1 MKASE
6 NVTETDQTVYL
17 ISDTLRVSVPE
28 VHFKNVFVKPRVYP
42 DTRANKSLL
51 KVADERSE

>member
-42 DTRANKSLL
+42 DNRA
-51 KVADERSE
+51 KVTFKGCR